1 MDLIIEVIIL
11 LVGFV
16 LLIKGA
22 DYFVDGAS
30 NVARILKIPAII
42 IGLTVVGFGTS
53 APEAA
58 VSITAA
64 LSGSNAIAV
73 SNIVG
78 SNIFNLLF
86 IVGVCAIIKNLK
98 IGRNLLKQDL
108 PFLVIVS
115 ALIVVLILINWDI
128 TRLEGLFLLVLIIL
142 YVSYLVYT
150 AKKSKEAEYIE
161 KPTIGKGRSILYI
174 VAGLIG
180 VIIGGECV
188 VEGASSIA
196 MAMGMSETLV
206 GLTIVAIGTSLP
218 ELVTSLTAL
227 KRKENQIVI
236 GNIVGS
242 NIFNILFILGLSS
255 LITPIPVSPE
265 MIVDLGLM
273 LGMTIL
279 AFIFAKLD
287 SDYNKKEGIILT
299 ALFIIYMIFAILRN

>member
-1 MDLIIEVIIL
+1 MNLIIEVIIL

-64 LSGSNAIAV
+64 LSGNNAIAV

-108 PFLVIVS
+108 PFLVLVS

-128 TRLEGLFLLVLIIL
+128 TRLEGLILLILIIL

-196 MAMGMSETLV
+196 MAMGMSET
-206 GLTIVAIGTSLP
+206 
-218 ELVTSLTAL
+218 
-227 KRKENQIVI
+227 
-236 GNIVGS
+236 
-242 NIFNILFILGLSS
+242 
-255 LITPIPVSPE
+255 
-265 MIVDLGLM
+265 
-273 LGMTIL
+273 
-279 AFIFAKLD
+279 
-287 SDYNKKEGIILT
+287 
-299 ALFIIYMIFAILRN
+299 

>member
-115 ALIVVLILINWDI
+115 ALIVILILINWDI
-128 TRLEGLFLLVLIIL
+128 TRLEGLLLLVLIIL
-142 YVSYLVYT
+142 YVSYHVYT
-150 AKKSKEAEYIE
+150 EKK
-161 KPTIGKGRSILYI
+161 
-174 VAGLIG
+174 
-180 VIIGGECV
+180 
-188 VEGASSIA
+188 
-196 MAMGMSETLV
+196 
-206 GLTIVAIGTSLP
+206 
-218 ELVTSLTAL
+218 
-227 KRKENQIVI
+227 
-236 GNIVGS
+236 
-242 NIFNILFILGLSS
+242 
-255 LITPIPVSPE
+255 
-265 MIVDLGLM
+265 
-273 LGMTIL
+273 
-279 AFIFAKLD
+279 
-287 SDYNKKEGIILT
+287 
-299 ALFIIYMIFAILRN
+299 

>member
-1 MDLIIEVIIL
+1 MV
-11 LVGFV
+11 
-16 LLIKGA
+16 
-22 DYFVDGAS
+22 
-30 NVARILKIPAII
+30 
-42 IGLTVVGFGTS
+42 LTVVGFGTS

-115 ALIVVLILINWDI
+115 ALIVILILINWDI
-128 TRLEGLFLLVLIIL
+128 TRLEGLLLLVLIIL

-161 KPTIGKGRSILYI
+161 KPTIGKGKSILYI